1 MIRRIA
7 SSLLL
12 AVAVLAGCQ
21 SVPPTNVHQPMTA
34 RPAPR
39 PELSSNNGAIFN
51 PGVSRS
57 LFDDRRARFVG
68 DTLTISIVENTSA
81 STSSSSS
88 ANRTS
93 SLSASVPT
101 ITGLPGKN
109 FQGMAAS
116 AETENDF
123 AGKGAAAAKNVF
135 TGAITVTVIEVLEN
149 GNLLVSGEKQVAIGH
164 GQEYIRLSGVVNP
177 TFISA
182 TNTIE
187 SSRVADARVEYK
199 ESGYISEAQVMGWLA
214 RFFLSVMP
222 F

>member
-1 MIRRIA
+1 MIRA
-7 SSLLL
+7 SFAGLL
-12 AVAVLAGCQ
+12 AILAVLAGCQ

-39 PELSSNNGAIFN
+39 SELANNNGAIFN
-51 PGVSRS
+51 PAINRS

-68 DTLTISIVENTSA
+68 DTLTINIAENTSA

-88 ANRTS
+88 ANRAS
-93 SLSASVPT
+93 SLSVAVPT

-109 FQGMAAS
+109 FQGMTAS

-135 TGAITVTVIEVLEN
+135 TGAITVTVIDVLEN

-199 ESGYISEAQVMGWLA
+199 ESGYISEAQIMGWLA
-214 RFFLSVMP
+214 RFFLTVVP